1 MKTLKKIIFQLF
13 IFLICFAIL
22 ELLSIKL
29 FPEYSQNQKYKRYK
43 TTKDNELLIIQKGKY
58 QFFELFKGLKIRSD
72 KDNLKKKYDEN
83 NTKIWIFGDSVT
95 GGYGLK
101 YTDTFF
107 YSLEKILNI
116 NEKKFNIFPVTRNAG
131 TFEDIVVAVKE
142 HENIFNENDYIV
154 SQFNYNDIQPLQDIK
169 KVSEPSNFKKSYL
182 NILSSSINKIR
193 FEYLHQSTF
202 IRVVTHYASIV
213 KKKTS
218 GNCEERG
225 RDALGHYSYS
235 YGSLKY
241 LEESKFAWDSFENEL
256 LKLKDITASK
266 KLKLIVLIS
275 PVSLQLKNH
284 EKINFHNLDLD
295 CSRINA
301 RQKMLELL
309 NNHDVNFSDPLG
321 LFNDVMNTDIEENNF
336 EPFFF
341 EYDTIHPNIKG
352 SLLLA
357 ISLYKSILN
366 YK

>member
-1 MKTLKKIIFQLF
+1 M
-13 IFLICFAIL
+13 
-22 ELLSIKL
+22 
-29 FPEYSQNQKYKRYK
+29 
-43 TTKDNELLIIQKGKY
+43 
-58 QFFELFKGLKIRSD
+58 
-72 KDNLKKKYDEN
+72 
-83 NTKIWIFGDSVT
+83 
-95 GGYGLK
+95 
-101 YTDTFF
+101 
-107 YSLEKILNI
+107 
-116 NEKKFNIFPVTRNAG
+116 
-131 TFEDIVVAVKE
+131 
-142 HENIFNENDYIV
+142 
-154 SQFNYNDIQPLQDIK
+154 
-169 KVSEPSNFKKSYL
+169 
-182 NILSSSINKIR
+182 SSSINKIR